1 VAEAVLQLLIGT
13 DVEGLIGAG
22 RYERSGE
29 RTTWRNG
36 TATGPS
42 TPGSARCSCGSRSCG
57 RAATSRRSDNVWH
70 KPNPMPESTKDR
82 CTSSHEYL
90 FHLTNA
96 LGAGKIAV
104 AIFYGLQLEICTP

>member
-1 VAEAVLQLLIGT
+1 LQDDGWWLC
-13 DVEGLIGAG
+13 
-22 RYERSGE
+22 R
-29 RTTWRNG
+29 
-36 TATGPS
+36 
-42 TPGSARCSCGSRSCG
+42 
-57 RAATSRRSDNVWH
+57 DNVWH